1 MAIATLQ
8 NAIKQVQK
16 AMENKILRDLSSM
29 VNKARKLKKMRL
41 PHSYAHKIVAETQD
55 VPPGINYNK
64 VVNYNCAQAKRDMAK
79 ALETQKK
86 DNYIYNRPTIDPY
99 KIIRIVN
106 TAWPKLFARIEYN
119 KKAIAERGWLP
130 YNRALMLHPTI
141 CASISNQEEEL
152 ELGDSTKIIIPQ
164 QASHKIIDLTKDA
177 PSFNPRYVTAPPTDP
192 AATIPKFKS
201 GVAVFFLGTI
211 VKYHDLNAYR
221 ARIKKNRAQ
230 GQSLKSNL

>member
-119 KKAIAERGWLP
+119 KKAISERGVV
-130 YNRALMLHPTI
+130 TI
-141 CASISNQEEEL
+141 QPR
-152 ELGDSTKIIIPQ
+152 T
-164 QASHKIIDLTKDA
+164 DA
-177 PSFNPRYVTAPPTDP
+177 PSHDLRVHY
-192 AATIPKFKS
+192 KS
-201 GVAVFFLGTI
+201 GGRAGI
-211 VKYHDLNAYR
+211 RRLN
-221 ARIKKNRAQ
+221 Q
-230 GQSLKSNL
+230 DHHSSTSQSQDH